1 MSSAFTLQAAR
12 KIAWREARASSF
24 KFLFV
29 ILAVAVGV
37 GALTGVR
44 GFSTAFRRMLNSE
57 ARTLMAGDVSA
68 RIFVQPDAKQQKVL
82 DGLEGRGVRLTQ
94 ITETVTMAASPA
106 SENPVLVSLK
116 GVDPSEY
123 PFYGEVVLQ
132 PAQPLAQAL
141 CPTCA
146 ALSQE
151 LSLRLNLQVGNTIRL
166 GGQDFRVTAI
176 VEKEPDRMTGSLNVG
191 PRMMMSR
198 AALERTGLI
207 GLGSRAAQRF
217 LLKLPADNASKPAG
231 APDVAAAR
239 DLLKKTFPDAMVT
252 DYRETHPLITQGLNR
267 ATSFLSLVSLVALI
281 IGALGVA
288 MAMNSH
294 LQQRLDSIAVMKCL
308 GARSSQIIRIYLMQ
322 TLALG
327 LAGGVAGIGFGA
339 LVQVFFPTL
348 IERYFQ
354 MRPDFYFDW
363 PSMLQGLFAGVL
375 STLLFTLPPL
385 LSIREIKPNAIFRR
399 DMSGQK
405 ESWRERFRKGR
416 VALASGLIILGG
428 LGALAGWLAGSKF
441 EDAVRLGGWFS
452 GGLAVSLLILTGFA
466 WLLLRGIRRLSP
478 LTRGSLRHGLANL
491 YRPGNQ
497 AEAVL
502 VSIGVGVMFTL
513 TIYLVQHSLLT
524 EIAESAPPGMP
535 NVFLIDITA
544 PLKDG
549 VEKLVNQQPGVE
561 KGVEFIPSVAARIT
575 HINGEP
581 IEKRELKGFT
591 RRFLQTRSVTWNSKQ
606 PRGTKLVQGKWFAT
620 DSSGQFALT
629 EEAARVLQVKPGDV
643 FDWLSN
649 GKQLRA
655 SVGAVFRQES
665 VQAGASQEF
674 VFDAKTLENLPVIY
688 FAGVRVKTQSVPK
701 VQSAIY
707 SQYPTISVV
716 NIADVLDIIQEVVDQ
731 VAIVIRFISAF
742 AILGGVVILAASV
755 AGTRFRR
762 IREVVILKTFGG
774 SRSKIARIF
783 SVEFLLLGGAAG
795 VLGSALATGFTALIM
810 KRFFNEAEF
819 NFQWQALAISIVGS
833 ALLANL
839 AGWAASARILG
850 QKPLAILRED

>member
-1 MSSAFTLQAAR
+1 MSNNFTLQAAR

-29 ILAVAVGV
+29 VLAVAVGV

-68 RIFVQPDAKQQKVL
+68 RIFVQPDPSQQKVL
-82 DGLEGRGVRLTQ
+82 DSLEQRGARLTQ
-94 ITETVTMAASPA
+94 ITETVTMAANPSNPT
-106 SENPVLVSLK
+106 PVLVSLK
-116 GVDPSEY
+116 GVDPADY
-123 PFYGEVVLQ
+123 PFYGEVVLN
-132 PAQPLAQAL
+132 PAQPLRQAL
-141 CPTCA
+141 CASCA

-151 LSLRLNLQVGNTIRL
+151 LSLRLNLSVGNVIRL
-166 GGQDFRVTAI
+166 GGQDFRVSAI

-207 GLGSRAAQRF
+207 GVGSRAAQRF
-217 LLKLPADNASKPAG
+217 LVKLPAYTPG
-231 APDVAAAR
+231 APEVAGTR
-239 DLLKKTFPDAMVT
+239 DLLKRTFPDALVT
-252 DYRETHPLITQGLNR
+252 DYRETHPLITRGLDR

-308 GARSSQIIRIYLMQ
+308 GARSAQIIRIYLMQ

-327 LAGGVAGIGFGA
+327 VCGGILGIAFGA
-339 LVQVFFPTL
+339 LVQVAFPTL

-354 MRPDFYFDW
+354 LRPEFYFDW
-363 PSMLQGLFAGVL
+363 PSMLQGMFAGVL

-385 LSIREIKPNAIFRR
+385 LSIRDIKPNSIFRR
-399 DMSGQK
+399 DMSSEKQT
-405 ESWRERFRKGR
+405 WRERFRSGR
-416 VALASGLIILGG
+416 VALASALLILGG
-428 LGALAGWLAGSKF
+428 LGALAGWLAGSKL
-441 EDAVRLGGWFS
+441 EDAIRLGGWFS

-478 LTRGSLRHGLANL
+478 LARGSLRHGLANL

-502 VSIGVGVMFTL
+502 VSIGIGVMFTL

-549 VEKLVNQQPGVE
+549 VTELVNKQPGVE
-561 KGVEFIPSVAARIT
+561 RGVELIPSVAARIT
-575 HINGEP
+575 HVNGRR
-581 IEKRELKGFT
+581 IEDLELKGFT
-591 RRFLQTRSVTWNSKQ
+591 RRFLQTRSVTWNAKQ
-606 PRGTKLVQGKWFAT
+606 PPGTKLLAGKWFVPGEP
-620 DSSGQFALT
+620 GQMAMT
-629 EEAARVLQVKPGDV
+629 EESSKVLNVNIGDV
-643 FDWLSN
+643 FDWTSN
-649 GKQLRA
+649 GKSFRATLRA
-655 SVGAVFRQES
+655 VYRQES
-665 VQAGASQEF
+665 VRAGATQEF
-674 VFDAKTLENLPVIY
+674 IFDPNTLADLPVIY
-688 FAGVRVKTQSVPK
+688 FAGVRVKTQNVPQ
-701 VQSAIY
+701 VQTAIY
-707 SQYPTISVV
+707 SKYPTISIV

-731 VAIVIRFISAF
+731 VAVVIRFISAF

-774 SRSKIARIF
+774 TRQRIARIF

-795 VLGSALATGFTALIM
+795 ILGSALATAFTALIM

-819 NFQWQALAISIVGS
+819 NFQWQALAVSVLGS
-833 ALLANL
+833 AFLANI

>member
-1 MSSAFTLQAAR
+1 MTGNFTFDAAR

-29 ILAVAVGV
+29 ILAVGVGV

-68 RIFVQPDAKQQKVL
+68 RIFVQPDPKQQEAL
-82 DGLEGRGVRLTQ
+82 SSLERRGVKLTQ
-94 ITETVTMAASPA
+94 VTETVTMAAKPG
-106 SENPVLVSLK
+106 NPTPVLVSLK
-116 GVDPSEY
+116 AVVPGEY
-123 PFYGEVVLQ
+123 PFYGEVVFAPKLTVE
-132 PAQPLAQAL
+132 QAL
-141 CPTCA
+141 CPSCA

-151 LSLRLNLQVGNTIRL
+151 LALRLGLAVGQQIRI
-166 GGQDFRVTAI
+166 GGREFRVSAI

-198 AALERTGLI
+198 VALESTGLVAE
-207 GLGSRAAQRF
+207 GSRAAQRF
-217 LLKLPADNASKPAG
+217 LLKLPATNPSVPN
-231 APDVAAAR
+231 VAEAR
-239 DLLKKTFPDAMVT
+239 DYLKQTFPDAMVT
-252 DYRETHPLITQGLNR
+252 DYRETHPLITRGLDR

-308 GARSSQIIRIYLMQ
+308 GARSGQIIRIYLMQ

-327 LAGGVAGIGFGA
+327 VLGGLVGIVFGA
-339 LVQVFFPTL
+339 LVQVAFPSL

-354 MRPDFYFDW
+354 LRPEFYFDW
-363 PSMLQGLFAGVL
+363 PSMLQGLVAGIL

-385 LSIREIKPNAIFRR
+385 LSIRDIKPNAIFRR
-399 DMSGQK
+399 DMEGSK
-405 ESWRERFRKGR
+405 PSWSERWRQGR
-416 VALASGLIILGG
+416 VALASGVVILGG
-428 LGALAGWLAGSKF
+428 IGLLAGWLVGSKL
-441 EDAVRLGGWFS
+441 EDAIRLGGWFS
-452 GGLAVSLLILTGFA
+452 GGLAVSLLILAGFA

-502 VSIGVGVMFTL
+502 VSIGIGVMFTL

-524 EIAESAPPGMP
+524 EIAEAAPPGMP
-535 NVFLIDITA
+535 NVFLIDITE

-549 VEKLVNQQPGVE
+549 VTKLVNAQPGVE
-561 KGVEFIPSVAARIT
+561 KGVELIPSVAARIT
-575 HINGEP
+575 HVDGVA
-581 IEKRELKGFT
+581 IEKLELKGFT
-591 RRFLQTRSVTWNSKQ
+591 RRFLQTRSVTWNAKQ
-606 PRGTKLVQGKWFAT
+606 PQGTKLLSGKWFDPAQTGQVAITDETAKVLKIGPGAT
-620 DSSGQFALT
+620 LDWTASGRNFRST
-629 EEAARVLQVKPGDV
+629 V
-643 FDWLSN
+643 
-649 GKQLRA
+649 RA
-655 SVGAVFRQES
+655 TYRQES
-665 VQAGASQEF
+665 VRAGATQEF
-674 VFDAKTLENLPVIY
+674 IFDSTTLEGLPVIY
-688 FAGVRVKTQSVPK
+688 FAGARVKTANVGQM
-701 VQSAIY
+701 QAALY
-707 SQYPTISVV
+707 AQYPTISVV

-731 VAIVIRFISAF
+731 VAVVIRFISAF

-774 SRSKIARIF
+774 TRQKIAGIF

-795 VLGSALATGFTALIM
+795 VLGSVLATGFTWLLL
-810 KRFFNEAEF
+810 KRFFTDAEF
-819 NFQWQALAISIVGS
+819 NFQWQALAISVLGS
-833 ALLANL
+833 AILANL